1 MGIWTARRVFIGKTV
16 NQRNLRVATNYARD
30 INGFRL
36 ASLQRG
42 NNFESLQYRLNFGGV
57 PWLRCTNHNI
67 FTSLTPSTALVEH
80 LEGFTNSSGIAKEHF
95 ELSMALATLFKLDL
109 CE

>member
-1 MGIWTARRVFIGKTV
+1 MGIWTARRVLIRKTV
-16 NQRNLRVATNYARD
+16 NQPNLRVATNYGRD

-42 NNFESLQYRLNFGGV
+42 NNVKSLQYRLSFGGV
-57 PWLRCTNHNI
+57 LWLRCANHNI
-67 FTSLTPSTALVEH
+67 FTSLMPSAALVEH
-80 LEGFTNSSGIAKEHF
+80 LEGLTNSSGVAKEHF
-95 ELSMALATLFKLDL
+95 ELSTALPTLFKLGL